1 MEKTQ
6 TEGIPIPKTQPAKK
20 PTTIEG
26 IENRNVYLSFELP
39 SGKKCEIK
47 RFKGKHVQQAQRL
60 MNSDGSDMAECLAS
74 ILVEIDG
81 KPVFKDEF
89 DEMDGV
95 DYLKIMTPINQLFV

>member
-1 MEKTQ
+1 MAYAGKKSADLKTLPAKQ
-6 TEGIPIPKTQPAKK
+6 PTTLEGIAD
-20 PTTIEG
+20 
-26 IENRNVYLSFELP
+26 RNIYQEFDLP
-39 SGKKCEIK
+39 SGKKCIIK

-81 KPVFKDEF
+81 KQVFKDEF
-89 DEMDGV
+89 EEMDGV

>member
-1 MEKTQ
+1 MAEKNTL
-6 TEGIPIPKTQPAKK
+6 KAKQ
-20 PTTIEG
+20 PTTLEG
-26 IENRNVYLSFELP
+26 IENRNVYLEFELP
-39 SGKKCEIK
+39 SGKTCVIK

-81 KPVFKDEF
+81 KQVFKDEF
-89 DEMDGV
+89 NEMDGV

>member
-1 MEKTQ
+1 MENKNLKTQ
-6 TEGIPIPKTQPAKK
+6 KSKT

-26 IENRNVYLSFELP
+26 IADRNIYQEFELP
-39 SGKKCEIK
+39 SGKICTIK

-74 ILVEIDG
+74 ILIEIDG
-81 KPVFKDEF
+81 KAVFKDEF
-89 DEMDGV
+89 QEMDGV

>member
-1 MEKTQ
+1 MSEK
-6 TEGIPIPKTQPAKK
+6 KTLPAKK
-20 PTTIEG
+20 PTTLEG
-26 IENRNVYLSFELP
+26 IENRNVYLEFDLP
-39 SGKKCEIK
+39 SGKKCTIK

-60 MNSDGSDMAECLAS
+60 MKEDGSDMAECLAS